1 MHQFA
6 FQLLWV
12 LIVSVSSLPIATP
25 TVISKPTN
33 ENTHI
38 ANVGKI
44 PKDESREMKNE
55 TLFGWCLGFLY
66 YS

>member
-12 LIVSVSSLPIATP
+12 LLVSASSLPIS
-25 TVISKPTN
+25 IPTN

-44 PKDESREMKNE
+44 LKDESREMKNE